1 MENVFLWL
9 ESSGLSLWVRGETDD
24 ASMAFPI
31 IISLHAIGM
40 GFLAGIASMIN
51 LRILG
56 VAPRVPLARLAAFLP
71 VAWLALAI
79 NVVSGVLLLVGY
91 PTKALTNWVFY
102 VKLSCIAGALW
113 GLLHLRQ
120 QVLLAPQPLVSQAL
134 AANKKIAALAT
145 LLWVMAI
152 VAGRLL
158 AYTYIHLMSL

>member
-1 MENVFLWL
+1 MNAFFIWL
-9 ESSGLSLWVRGETDD
+9 ESSSLSLWVRGESGAD
-24 ASMAFPI
+24 MAFPV

-56 VAPRVPLARLAAFLP
+56 VAPKVPLGCLAAFLP

-102 VKLSCIAGALW
+102 VKLLCLAGALW
-113 GLLHLRQ
+113 GFLHLRR
-120 QVLLAPQPLVSQAL
+120 QVLLAPTPLS
-134 AANKKIAALAT
+134 AARLVAYQRVAALAT
-145 LLWVMAI
+145 LLWVAAI

-158 AYTYIHLMSL
+158 AYTYIHLMS